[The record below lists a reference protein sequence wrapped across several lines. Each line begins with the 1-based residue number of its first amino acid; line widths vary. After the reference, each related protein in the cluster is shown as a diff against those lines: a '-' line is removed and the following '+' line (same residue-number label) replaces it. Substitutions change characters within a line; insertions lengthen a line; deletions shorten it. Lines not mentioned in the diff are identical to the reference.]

1 MTTTVPRTGATDPV
15 TVEVVRNTLAAIA
28 DEMALD
34 LQQGSYNMMIYEVR
48 DFCCALID
56 KQGRLLAQNVGGV
69 SHFVADLGVIITDAL
84 ERFGEDGFRPG
95 DGYLMNHQRVAG
107 QHLNNMVTY
116 TPVIIDGELFGFAMT
131 RAHWSDVGGMSTGF
145 GARGAGVDAW
155 LEGLQIDQLKLIGEG
170 VYDEKALK
178 IIADNIRFPEA
189 ALGDMRAQFAA
200 CRAAEQR
207 LTELVR
213 RYGVPEVQTAI
224 EEVFDST
231 EARCRSVVEAMADG
245 EYRARSV
252 MDHDFADLDVPVEI
266 DVTVTVSGS
275 DMTIDLTRC
284 SEQRKGSINART
296 LAGAYVGY
304 KALTTP
310 MEPVNEGSFRALN
323 VKINEGNFMM
333 AKFPAPMASWSVALP
348 TVVDTVIA
356 ALADAQPDLIPAA
369 HFGTLGGSFAF
380 FGQDPE
386 SGPFVAQGI
395 EGGGWG
401 GRPGEDGA
409 SASVSVCQGDVRNSP
424 VEALELRFPVRV
436 EKRALRE
443 DSGGA
448 GKHRG
453 GLGQLTEI
461 RNLVEGSWRLSMA
474 GRHVCPPWGL
484 WGGEPALPGGHAL
497 QRPGGDFEPVNGR
510 VNAPADSVA
519 RIFTGGGG
527 GWGSPL
533 ERPTGHV
540 AHDVRRGYV
549 SAETATNVYGVVLD
563 ESGEPDEAASERRRA
578 ELAAAATAAT
588 STGDASTGDA
598 STAGAEGA
606 GR

>member
-1 MTTTVPRTGATDPV
+1 MTTTQERTGSDPV

-28 DEMALD
+28 DEMATD

-56 KQGRLLAQNVGGV
+56 KHGRLLSQNVGGV

-84 ERFGEDGFRPG
+84 SRFGADGFKQG
-95 DGYLMNHQRVAG
+95 DGFLMNHQRVSG
-107 QHLNNMVTY
+107 QHLNNVVTY

-145 GARGAGVDAW
+145 GARGPGVDPW
-155 LEGLQIDQLKLIGEG
+155 LEGLQLDQVKLIEEG
-170 VYDEKALK
+170 VYDEKVLQL
-178 IIADNIRFPEA
+178 ISDNIRFPDA

-200 CRAAEQR
+200 CRSAEQR
-207 LTELVR
+207 LTELVE
-213 RYGVPEVQTAI
+213 RYGRGDVEAAI
-224 EEVFDST
+224 EDVFDSS
-231 EARCRSVVEAMADG
+231 EARCRKVVEEMKDG
-245 EYRARSV
+245 VYRATSRL
-252 MDHDFADLDVPVEI
+252 DHDFSLKKEPLEIAVE
-266 DVTVTVSGS
+266 VTIKGS
-275 DMTIDLTRC
+275 DMTIDLTGC
-284 SEQRKGSINART
+284 STQRDSVINART
-296 LAGAYVGY
+296 LAGAYVAY

-310 MEPVNEGSFRALN
+310 LDPVNEGSFAALD
-323 VKINEGNFMM
+323 VEINEGNFMM

-356 ALADAQPDLIPAA
+356 AVAEARPDQIPAA

-386 SGPFVAQGI
+386 RGPFVAQGI

-424 VEALELRFPVRV
+424 VESLELRFPMRV
-436 EKRALRE
+436 EKRSLRE
-443 DSGGA
+443 DSGGP

-453 GLGQLTEI
+453 GLGQVTEI
-461 RNLVEGSWRLSMA
+461 RNLVPGSWRLSMA
-474 GRHVCPPWGL
+474 GRHLVPPWGL
-484 WGGEPALPGGHAL
+484 WGGEAGPPGGHAL
-497 QRPGGDFEPVNGR
+497 QSAGAEEFEPVNGR
-510 VNAPADSVA
+510 VDADADSVA

-533 ERPTGHV
+533 ERSLDELALDV
-540 AHDVRRGYV
+540 ARGYV
-549 SAETATNVYGVVLD
+549 SGDAAVAHYGVVLD
-563 ESGEPDEAASERRRA
+563 DGGGIDVPASERRRA
-578 ELAAAATAAT
+578 ELAEA
-588 STGDASTGDA
+588 DA
-598 STAGAEGA
+598 
-606 GR
+606 

>member
-1 MTTTVPRTGATDPV
+1 MTTTAFRTDPV

-48 DFCCALID
+48 DFCCALVD
-56 KQGRLLAQNVGGV
+56 KRGRLLAQNVGGV
-69 SHFVADLGVIITDAL
+69 SHFVADLGVIIQDAL
-84 ERFGEDGFRPG
+84 ERFGPDGFKPG

-107 QHLNNMVTY
+107 QHLNNVVTY

-155 LEGLQIDQLKLIGEG
+155 LEGLQLDQLKLIDEG
-170 VYDEKALK
+170 VYDEKLLK
-178 IIADNIRFPEA
+178 IISDNIRFPDA

-213 RYGVPEVQTAI
+213 RYGVEDVQAAI
-224 EEVFDST
+224 EEVFDTT
-231 EARCRSVVEAMADG
+231 EARCRSVVANMADG
-245 EYRARSV
+245 VYRASSV
-252 MDHDFADLDVPVEI
+252 IDHDFADMDVPVEI
-266 DVTVTVSGS
+266 EVEVTVCGS

-284 SEQRKGSINART
+284 SGQRKGSINART
-296 LAGAYVGY
+296 LAGAYVAY
-304 KALTTP
+304 KALTAPT
-310 MEPVNEGSFRALN
+310 EPVNEGSFRALT

-333 AKFPAPMASWSVALP
+333 ARFPAPMASWSVALP

-356 ALADAQPDLIPAA
+356 ALAEAQPGQIPAA

-380 FGQDPE
+380 FGHDP
-386 SGPFVAQGI
+386 SAGPFVAQGL

-401 GRPGEDGA
+401 GRPTEDGP
-409 SASVSVCQGDVRNSP
+409 SAAVSVCQGDVRNSP

-443 DSGGA
+443 DSGGP

-453 GLGQLTEI
+453 GLGVITEI
-461 RNLVEGSWRLSMA
+461 RNLVEGSWRLSMV
-474 GRHVCPPWGL
+474 GRQLCPPWGL
-484 WGGEPALPGGHAL
+484 WGGHDAPPGGHEL

-510 VNAPADSVA
+510 VDAPAGSVA
-519 RIFTGGGG
+519 RIITGGGG

-533 ERPTGHV
+533 ERSIE
-540 AHDVRRGYV
+540 DVTTDLVRGYV
-549 SAETATNVYGVVLD
+549 SREAATEVYGVVLD
-563 ESGEPDEAASERRRA
+563 PTTGLPVPDATERRRA
-578 ELAAAATAAT
+578 ELAA
-588 STGDASTGDA
+588 GG
-598 STAGAEGA
+598 GE
-606 GR
+606 

>member
-1 MTTTVPRTGATDPV
+1 MTTTAPRARATDPV

-56 KQGRLLAQNVGGV
+56 KHGRLLAQNVGGV

-84 ERFGEDGFRPG
+84 ERFGPDGFKPG

-107 QHLNNMVTY
+107 QHLNNVVTY

-155 LEGLQIDQLKLIGEG
+155 LEGLQLDQLKLIDQG
-170 VYDEKALK
+170 VYDEKLLK
-178 IIADNIRFPEA
+178 VISDNIRFPDA

-207 LTELVR
+207 LTELVE
-213 RYGVPEVQTAI
+213 RYGVPEVQAAI
-224 EEVFDST
+224 EEVFDDT
-231 EARCRSVVEAMADG
+231 EARCRNVVANMADG
-245 EYRARSV
+245 VYRASSV
-252 MDHDFADLDVPVEI
+252 MDHDFADLDVPVRVE
-266 DVTVTVSGS
+266 VEVTVSGS

-296 LAGAYVGY
+296 LAGAYVAY

-310 MEPVNEGSFRALN
+310 TEPVNEGSFRALK
-323 VKINEGNFMM
+323 VEINEGNFMM
-333 AKFPAPMASWSVALP
+333 ARFPAPMASWSVALP

-356 ALADAQPDLIPAA
+356 ALADAEPDQIPAA

-380 FGQDPE
+380 FGQDPVN
-386 SGPFVAQGI
+386 GPFVAQGI

-401 GRPGEDGA
+401 GRPHEDGA

-424 VEALELRFPVRV
+424 VESLELRFPVRV
-436 EKRALRE
+436 EKRSLRE

-453 GLGQLTEI
+453 GLGQVTEI

-474 GRHVCPPWGL
+474 GRHLCPPWGL
-484 WGGEPALPGGHAL
+484 WGGADALPGGHAL

-510 VNAPADSVA
+510 VDAPADSVA

-533 ERPTGHV
+533 ERPVEEVTT
-540 AHDVRRGYV
+540 DLLRGYV
-549 SAETATNVYGVVLD
+549 SAETATSAYGVVLD
-563 ESGEPDEAASERRRA
+563 ESTGLPDPEATARRRA
-578 ELAAAATAAT
+578 ELAA
-588 STGDASTGDA
+588 
-598 STAGAEGA
+598 TAGKGE
-606 GR
+606 R

>member
-1 MTTTVPRTGATDPV
+1 MTTTAPRTGATDPV

-56 KQGRLLAQNVGGV
+56 KRGRLLAQNVGGV

-84 ERFGEDGFRPG
+84 ERFGEDGFRAG
-95 DGYLMNHQRVAG
+95 DGFLMNHQRVAG

-155 LEGLQIDQLKLIGEG
+155 LEGLQIDQLKLIDEG

-178 IIADNIRFPEA
+178 LIADNIRFPEA
-189 ALGDMRAQFAA
+189 GLGDMRAQFAA

-213 RYGVPEVQTAI
+213 RYGVPEVQDAI
-224 EEVFDST
+224 EDVFDST

-245 EYRARSV
+245 AYHAHSV

-275 DMTIDLTRC
+275 DMTIDLTGC

-296 LAGAYVGY
+296 LAGAYVAY

-333 AKFPAPMASWSVALP
+333 ATFPAPMASWSVALP
-348 TVVDTVIA
+348 TVVDTVIT

-380 FGQDPE
+380 FGQDPV
-386 SGPFVAQGI
+386 SGPFVTQGI

-424 VEALELRFPVRV
+424 VEALELRFPMRV

-474 GRHVCPPWGL
+474 GRHLCPPWGL
-484 WGGEPALPGGHAL
+484 WGGAAALPGGHAL

-510 VNAPADSVA
+510 VNAPAESVA

-533 ERPTGHV
+533 ERPISDV
-540 AHDVRRGYV
+540 ADDLRRGYV
-549 SAETATNVYGVVLD
+549 SADTATTVYGIVLHS
-563 ESGEPDEAASERRRA
+563 SGAPDVAASERRRA
-578 ELAAAATAAT
+578 ELVAAAASGAQPA
-588 STGDASTGDA
+588 DAPSA
-598 STAGAEGA
+598 LAEGD
-606 GR
+606 R

>member
-1 MTTTVPRTGATDPV
+1 VTTTQARPTTDPV

-56 KQGRLLAQNVGGV
+56 RHGRLLAQNVGGV

-84 ERFGEDGFRPG
+84 ERFGPDGFKPG
-95 DGYLMNHQRVAG
+95 DGFIMNHQRVAG
-107 QHLNNMVTY
+107 QHLNNVVTY
-116 TPVIIDGELFGFAMT
+116 TPIIIDGELFGFAMT

-145 GARGAGVDAW
+145 GARGAGIDAW
-155 LEGLQIDQLKLIGEG
+155 LEGLQLDQLKLISEGE
-170 VYDEKALK
+170 YNETLLK
-178 IIADNIRFPEA
+178 VISDNIRFPDA

-207 LTELVR
+207 LTELVE
-213 RYGVPEVQTAI
+213 RYGSTHVQSAI
-224 EEVFDST
+224 EDVFDST
-231 EARCRSVVEAMADG
+231 ETRCRNVVADMADG
-245 EYRARSV
+245 IYTATSRL
-252 MDHDFADLDVPVEI
+252 DHDFADLDVPVEI
-266 DVTVTVSGS
+266 AVEVTIAGS
-275 DMTIDLTRC
+275 DMTIDLTGC

-296 LAGAYVGY
+296 LAGAYVAY

-310 MEPVNEGSFRALN
+310 TEPVNEGSFRALK

-333 AKFPAPMASWSVALP
+333 ARFPAPMASWSVALP
-348 TVVDTVIA
+348 TVVDTVIT
-356 ALADAQPDLIPAA
+356 ALAKARPEAIPAA

-386 SGPFVAQGI
+386 RGSFVAQGI

-401 GRPGEDGA
+401 GRPTEDGA

-424 VEALELRFPVRV
+424 VEALELRFPMRV
-436 EKRALRE
+436 ERRSLRE

-448 GKHRG
+448 GKYRG
-453 GLGQLTEI
+453 GLGMVTEI
-461 RNLVEGSWRLSMA
+461 TNLVEGSWRLSMA
-474 GRHVCPPWGL
+474 GRHLCPPWGL
-484 WGGEPALPGGHAL
+484 WGGNAGPPGGHAL
-497 QRPGGDFEPVNGR
+497 QRPGAEFEAVNGR

-533 ERPTGHV
+533 ERPIE
-540 AHDVRRGYV
+540 AIALDLRRGYV
-549 SAETATNVYGVVLD
+549 SPAVATGVYGVVLD
-563 ESGEPDEAASERRRA
+563 PETGLPDPAATKARRA
-578 ELAAAATAAT
+578 ELAAGAA
-588 STGDASTGDA
+588 SSGV
-598 STAGAEGA
+598 AED
-606 GR
+606 GRS